1 MAHVIARPN
10 NSMAAG
16 RWSFGNDDG
25 AQDETPTSSDSRH
38 QPLRESG
45 RFGRKLGLC
54 ATDPA
59 LRWLQQ
65 AAA

>member
-1 MAHVIARPN
+1 MTRIFSHPD
-10 NSMAAG
+10 NSMAE
-16 RWSFGNDDG
+16 RRESFGNGDD
-25 AQDETPTSSDSRH
+25 AQDETPTSSDSRR

-45 RFGRKLGLC
+45 RFGQRPRLC

-59 LRWLQQ
+59 PRWLQP